1 MKGDLSTGCHTGPSG
16 TVNIVGIE
24 RKLIIMFIFSK
35 AGPHTCF
42 FTKRV
47 CKAVIPTRFFTKR
60 VSKAGIPT
68 RFLGKRVWKIFYSV
82 FLQRGAYLLFFKAG
96 IQSGCG
102 YLLFYK
108 AGTQSGYPYLLFREA
123 GMLHAEYTHFSK
135 KQII

>member
-1 MKGDLSTGCHTGPSG
+1 MQSG
-16 TVNIVGIE
+16 YPYP
-24 RKLIIMFIFSK
+24 LFYK
-35 AGPHTCF
+35 AG
-42 FTKRV
+42 
-47 CKAVIPTRFFTKR
+47 IQ
-60 VSKAGIPT
+60 SGIPT
-68 RFLGKRVWKIFYSV
+68 RFLGKRVWKIFYSM